1 MEYSDNQYFEEVDKV
16 TDDEGSEVEDSDNDD
31 DMDD

>member
-1 MEYSDNQYFEEVDKV
+1 MEYSDNKYFEEVDKV